1 MVRCYEWNWSWL
13 RKWRAKRLFSVIF
26 PLQLWNGKWWVRPAA
41 LVLAQ
46 SPCHACAS
54 RLLAKLFLVVKFP
67 FCFELTFMVTS
78 KQIIQKGKL
87 ITKRI
92 FFELQSILTQNRSS
106 KKEIEQS
113 PCHACASRLLAKLFL
128 VVKFTFKG
136 KLNQEWYFVTKIVL
150 T

>member
-67 FCFELTFMVTS
+67 FKGNLNQVTLDQIESFRVKLCQIYQIDFLKTHKSKIKLT
-78 KQIIQKGKL
+78 KKNL
-87 ITKRI
+87 CLRI
-92 FFELQSILTQNRSS
+92 PFSS
-106 KKEIEQS
+106 KVISGCEV
-113 PCHACASRLLAKLFL
+113 FL
-128 VVKFTFKG
+128 
-136 KLNQEWYFVTKIVL
+136 YKI
-150 T
+150 TWIRRFFFSFS